1 MYPIYIDSLAVFSAY
16 IFRWN
21 RGGERGRERE
31 RRAIHRVDS
40 FILVFF
46 SSHPQDKRRG
56 GEGRP
61 SYLLVVNGRRDES
74 FRIAIRCLVP
84 SLALRLNYMKIEH
97 ASRERERESSRS
109 IATAQIRGKIIAPRP
124 QELLLLE
131 RLRGSNES
139 RRVEK
144 GGEGKEKRET
154 DYSFLN
160 SLSHRG
166 KRERRRRFFLT
177 RPSITIDRRIAYW
190 KRLERKSIRVCEK
203 ERGKKERELDLLYR
217 VKYIGRGRGK
227 KEKEE
232 EDERKV

>member
-97 ASRERERESSRS
+97 ASRERERERILSIDRDCTDSRQDYRAS
-109 IATAQIRGKIIAPRP
+109 TARVVAPRTAERKQRE
-124 QELLLLE
+124 QEGREGRGGEREKRDRLLVLEFFVPSRQKRKTKTIFLDSTIDNDRSTDRLLE
-131 RLRGSNES
+131 E
-139 RRVEK
+139 
-144 GGEGKEKRET
+144 
-154 DYSFLN
+154 
-160 SLSHRG
+160 
-166 KRERRRRFFLT
+166 
-177 RPSITIDRRIAYW
+177 A
-190 KRLERKSIRVCEK
+190 
-203 ERGKKERELDLLYR
+203 
-217 VKYIGRGRGK
+217 
-227 KEKEE
+227 
-232 EDERKV
+232 

>member
-1 MYPIYIDSLAVFSAY
+1 MCIRYILTHLPYSPRIFSAGTGEG
-16 IFRWN
+16 
-21 RGGERGRERE
+21 RGGERERE

-227 KEKEE
+227 K
-232 EDERKV
+232 RKRGGG

>member
-1 MYPIYIDSLAVFSAY
+1 MCIRYILTHLPYSPRIFSAGTGEG
-16 IFRWN
+16 
-21 RGGERGRERE
+21 RGGERE

-61 SYLLVVNGRRDES
+61 SYVLVVNGRRDES

-203 ERGKKERELDLLYR
+203 ERGKKGRELDLLYR

-227 KEKEE
+227 K
-232 EDERKV
+232 RKRGGG

>member
-21 RGGERGRERE
+21 KGGERGRERERE

-97 ASRERERESSRS
+97 ASLSRERESSRS

-139 RRVEK
+139 TRVEK

-203 ERGKKERELDLLYR
+203 ERGKKGRELDLLYR

-227 KEKEE
+227 K
-232 EDERKV
+232 RKRGGG